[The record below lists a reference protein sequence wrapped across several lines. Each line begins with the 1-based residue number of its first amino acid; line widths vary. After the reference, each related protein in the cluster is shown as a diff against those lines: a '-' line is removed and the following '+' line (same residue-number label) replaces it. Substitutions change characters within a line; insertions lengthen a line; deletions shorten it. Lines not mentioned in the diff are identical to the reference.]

1 MRPLV
6 ALLALALVASSALA
20 NPSGP
25 PRRRAVD
32 AVVIH
37 SLGGPDCLNGTV
49 FHRQIEGT
57 AAEWAAFFT
66 RLPGVSIHYV
76 IDRAGALATSLPEDQ
91 VASHA
96 IGWNQRSIS
105 IELVNNGDG
114 KDPFPDA
121 QMTALLR
128 LVREIRQRHPAV
140 RVENFRRHS
149 DVDVSTFPERRHG
162 IACTKFRRK
171 LDPGDAF
178 PWEEFLA
185 AARAGRTTW
194 PWKTANRQHRPTVL
208 AHRRS
213 QRVRAR
219 VRVSPDA

>member
-1 MRPLV
+1 MRILA
-6 ALLALALVASSALA
+6 ALLAAALFASSALA

-25 PRRRAVD
+25 PRRRPVD
-32 AVVIH
+32 AIVIH

-49 FHRQIEGT
+49 FYRQIEGT
-57 AAEWAAFFT
+57 AQQWADFFT

-76 IDRAGALATSLPEDQ
+76 IDRAGTVATSLPEHE

-96 IGWNQRSIS
+96 IGWNRRSIS

-128 LVREIRQRHPAV
+128 LVHEIGQRHPAL

-149 DVDVSTFPERRHG
+149 DVDTSTFPERRHG

-178 PWEEFLA
+178 AWDAFLA
-185 AARAGRTTW
+185 AVRAGRTRW
-194 PWKTANRQHRPTVL
+194 P
-208 AHRRS
+208 
-213 QRVRAR
+213 
-219 VRVSPDA
+219 

>member
-1 MRPLV
+1 MRVLV
-6 ALLALALVASSALA
+6 TLLAAALLVSTASA

-25 PRRRAVD
+25 PRRRTVD
-32 AVVIH
+32 AIVVH

-49 FHRQIEGT
+49 FHRQIEGS

-76 IDRAGALATSLPEDQ
+76 VDRSGAIATSLPEDQ

-114 KDPFPDA
+114 RDPFPDA
-121 QMTALLR
+121 QMSALLR
-128 LVREIRQRHPAV
+128 LVREIAQRHPAL

-149 DVDVSTFPERRHG
+149 DVDLSTFPERRHG
-162 IACTKFRRK
+162 AACTRFRRK

-178 PWEEFLA
+178 PWDAFLA
-185 AARAGRTTW
+185 AVRAGRTRW
-194 PWKTANRQHRPTVL
+194 P
-208 AHRRS
+208 
-213 QRVRAR
+213 
-219 VRVSPDA
+219 

>member
-1 MRPLV
+1 MRLPSVLLTV
-6 ALLALALVASSALA
+6 ALIATTALA

-32 AVVIH
+32 AIVIH

-49 FHRQIEGT
+49 FHKEITGT
-57 AAEWAAFFT
+57 AAQWATFFT
-66 RLPGVSIHYV
+66 KLPGVSIHYV
-76 IDRAGALATSLPEDQ
+76 VDRAGAIAASLPEDQ

-96 IGWNQRSIS
+96 IGWNQRSIA

-128 LVREIRQRHPAV
+128 LVRAIRERHPAV

-149 DVDVSTFPERRHG
+149 DVDSSTFSARRHG
-162 IACTKFRRK
+162 VACTRFRRK

-178 PWEEFLA
+178 DWERFLA
-185 AARAGRTTW
+185 AVRAGRTTW
-194 PWKTANRQHRPTVL
+194 P
-208 AHRRS
+208 
-213 QRVRAR
+213 
-219 VRVSPDA
+219 